1 MTDFKYG
8 IVVKNSKIPFL
19 LSWFI
24 NISAITLYPFII
36 FREEPDIETINH
48 ERIHILQQ
56 KELLVIF
63 FYLLYSFFW
72 IKNKLK
78 GQSNLEAYLNIP
90 FEKEAYSES
99 NNPYYILTRNKFSW
113 INFLRDKNDK

>member
-1 MTDFKYG
+1 MIDFKYG
-8 IVVKNSKIPFL
+8 IIIKNSRIPAL

-24 NISAITLYPFII
+24 NIRAITLYPFII
-36 FREEPDIETINH
+36 FRDEPDIETINH

-63 FYLLYSFFW
+63 FYLLYGFFW

-78 GQSNLEAYLNIP
+78 GESNLEAYLNIP
-90 FEKEAYSES
+90 FEKEAYEKAD
-99 NNPYYILTRNKFSW
+99 NPVYILNRNRFSW
-113 INFLRDKNDK
+113 ISFLEKK